1 MILILSAIILIFEA
15 VILILFAMILIFDI
29 DQKTC
34 DLLQLWFELISNLAR
49 VVSFRTV

>member
-15 VILILFAMILIFDI
+15 VILILFAMILIFDL

-34 DLLQLWFELISNLAR
+34 DLLQLW
-49 VVSFRTV
+49 